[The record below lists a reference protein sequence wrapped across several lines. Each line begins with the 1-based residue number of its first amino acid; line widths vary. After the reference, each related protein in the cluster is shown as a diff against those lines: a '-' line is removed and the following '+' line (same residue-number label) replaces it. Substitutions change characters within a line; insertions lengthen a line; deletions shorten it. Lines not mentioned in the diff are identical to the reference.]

1 MAISTVGST
10 VVLTTFATPVAG
22 ELTSIAFSGIS
33 CAEIDTSNLSKQVKS
48 YVLGT
53 RDAGTITLT
62 CNFNQA
68 PDMPVAGSA
77 TPILIN
83 VALGDANSG
92 SYINVVCY
100 GFLQSMAIETGIDAV
115 ISVTYVFQVN
125 TVTIT

>member
-62 CNFNQA
+62 CNFDQA
-68 PDMPVAGSA
+68 PDMPVAGNA

-83 VALGDANSG
+83 VFLGDSG
-92 SYINVVCY
+92 ASHINIQAY

>member
-83 VALGDANSG
+83 VFLGDAGASA
-92 SYINVVCY
+92 INIQAY

-125 TVTIT
+125 TVSIT